1 MNTEEYVPINTPT
14 MSAKANVL
22 ISSPELERKKI
33 TKTTNSVV
41 KDVITVRLKDWLML
55 RLSTVA

>member
-22 ISSPELERKKI
+22 ISSPEPGKKEDNQND
-33 TKTTNSVV
+33 KQ
-41 KDVITVRLKDWLML
+41 RC
-55 RLSTVA
+55 